1 MSSIEEDSEKE
12 EQELRLA
19 FSHILKGCS
28 EVKFCPPEHSSMYNK
43 DRKEIVCFAKH
54 FNFFDQIN
62 LDSKYQE
69 SFDKAKS
76 QGLPTR
82 KERLNFLDKSGD
94 WTKTDEK
101 KFVSDKAFLSN
112 LYETKAK
119 MIVPSQAD
127 AVQKKY

>member
-94 WTKTDEK
+94 WTIHSTANHQASKCQSPLNFRT
-101 KFVSDKAFLSN
+101 SC
-112 LYETKAK
+112 KAK
-119 MIVPSQAD
+119 L
-127 AVQKKY
+127 